1 MRIDSGSPR
10 KYYLAPLWEK
20 SLNSGPSASVQKKN
34 TSKLGEGQVHPIARS
49 GLPCDPNVN
58 ANRFWFTPKVLP
70 CTFLKKTVSTPP
82 LYFFR
87 KLVSFSPALRLSGS
101 PALRRAAMTGHRQPA
116 VPQRAL
122 KWPLRAFLPALPF
135 VKLFDEPQG
144 QDTNRPRTAHPLF
157 SNQLPL
163 LWHYG

>member
-101 PALRRAAMTGHRQPA
+101 PARSYDGA
-116 VPQRAL
+116 
-122 KWPLRAFLPALPF
+122 
-135 VKLFDEPQG
+135 
-144 QDTNRPRTAHPLF
+144 
-157 SNQLPL
+157 
-163 LWHYG
+163 